1 MGLALQ
7 RVGGWRALLR
17 GAVIAA
23 LALGAAACASF
34 QNMMPDPS
42 SFRLP
47 DRTTFVPTNT
57 TAFAAAVSRSGPV
70 GPADLVDGQ
79 GLCAG
84 AAPVSSDAMAAVAR
98 GVSLEMTECEV
109 VRALG
114 QPQSVELTPQPGG
127 QRRAVLTYTSGE
139 RAGIYQ
145 FVGGRLSAIERGDEP
160 PPPPPVAK
168 KPPAKKPK
176 PPPPPA

>member
-1 MGLALQ
+1 MRVVLQ
-7 RVGGWRALLR
+7 RIGGRRTLLR
-17 GAVIAA
+17 SMAIAA
-23 LALGAAACASF
+23 QALGVAACGSI
-34 QNMMPDPS
+34 QNMVPDPAN
-42 SFRLP
+42 FRLP
-47 DRTTFVPTNT
+47 DRSVFLPTNT
-57 TAFAAAVSRSGPV
+57 NSFARPVSVDGPV

-84 AAPVSSDAMAAVAR
+84 AVPVSSDAVSTPVR

-114 QPQSVELTPQPGG
+114 QPQSVELTPQTGG
-127 QRRAVLTYTSGE
+127 QRRAVMTYTAGE

-145 FVGGRLSAIERGDEP
+145 FVGGRLTAVERGNEP
-160 PPPPPVAK
+160 LPPAVAK

-176 PPPPPA
+176 PPA

>member
-1 MGLALQ
+1 MSLALQ
-7 RVGGWRALLR
+7 RVGGWRVLLR
-17 GAVIAA
+17 GAVITA
-23 LALGAAACASF
+23 LAFGAAACASI

-42 SFRLP
+42 GFRLP
-47 DRTTFVPTNT
+47 DRTTFIPTNT
-57 TAFAAAVSRSGPV
+57 TAFAQAVSKSEPA

-84 AAPVSSDAMAAVAR
+84 ALPVASQR

-127 QRRAVLTYTSGE
+127 QRRAVLTYTGGE

-176 PPPPPA
+176 PPPPA